1 MIGLGFAANQI
12 TRRTLVACGVDK
24 KTAKWIGRGVGW
36 TTSLISLDASGF
48 FDVPD
53 LPDAPDG
60 ASGGLPDYGD
70 SDSPRRHWQ

>member
-1 MIGLGFAANQI
+1 MFGLGFAANQI

-53 LPDAPDG
+53 VPDG
-60 ASGGLPDYGD
+60 GSSGDLPDYGD
-70 SDSPRRHWQ
+70 SETPRRHRH

>member
-36 TTSLISLDASGF
+36 TTSLVSLDASGF

-53 LPDAPDG
+53 VPDTSSD
-60 ASGGLPDYGD
+60 LPDYGD

>member
-1 MIGLGFAANQI
+1 MFGLGFAANQI

-53 LPDAPDG
+53 VPDSGYIPDDG
-60 ASGGLPDYGD
+60 GDASP
-70 SDSPRRHWQ
+70 PRRHRS

>member
-1 MIGLGFAANQI
+1 MLGLGFAANQI

-48 FDVPD
+48 FDVTD
-53 LPDAPDG
+53 IPDA
-60 ASGGLPDYGD
+60 SGDLPDYGD
-70 SDSPRRHWQ
+70 SDPPRRHWQ